1 MIVARNRGLNQAAS
15 CNMYPRPHGGPEI
28 VRVVCFTP
36 TAQLLQLATLCET
49 HNAPVRCLGCRVLN
63 IGCETAWEFT
73 NSQLKRS

>member
-1 MIVARNRGLNQAAS
+1 VIVARNRGLNQAAS
-15 CNMYPRPHGGPEI
+15 CTHGGPEI